1 MDQLL
6 EELTMKKLAIIALA
20 GLASSAFATNFG
32 WFPPPEVEEPQTCE
46 TCPAIVIDG
55 HSTQMVAAI
64 SSIFLNKALGEGAY
78 ARQNVSS
85 NSGNVTVHE
94 GAFSTQLTGAKNSA
108 VVNLA
113 LTNNA
118 FASQNVSSNVGK
130 VDIDGWSTQLTAL
143 KNSGVINVSAGKNRA
158 VQNLASNNGCATCN

>member
-6 EELTMKKLAIIALA
+6 EEITMKKLAIIALT
-20 GLASSAFATNFG
+20 GIASSAFAF
-32 WFPPPEVEEPQTCE
+32 WPPVPTPEPEEPETCE

-55 HSTQMVAAI
+55 K
-64 SSIFLNKALGEGAY
+64 SSQTVSATSSFFMNKAEGTDSY

-85 NSGNVTVHE
+85 NSGNVTIAN
-94 GAFSTQLTGAKNSA
+94 GARSTQTTSARGSA

-113 LTNNA
+113 TANNS

-130 VDIDGWSTQLTAL
+130 VDINGWSTQMTSL
-143 KNSGVINVSAGKNRA
+143 KHSGVLNVSAGKNRA